1 MDIKVHGYQQ
11 IQPYRHIQ
19 KHSSLFKAYSK
30 TFQFIHN
37 SRQIDSR
44 EEIFKQILWYK

>member
-19 KHSSLFKAYSK
+19 KHSSLFTIAD
-30 TFQFIHN
+30 
-37 SRQIDSR
+37 R
-44 EEIFKQILWYK
+44 